1 MAELFDVDLIPRIL
15 SVDRK
20 VRMAGI
26 EKRRERNAEKDR
38 EYPSK
43 HRGSRDQSQ
52 DESEKQGTIDIT
64 V

>member
-26 EKRRERNAEKDR
+26 EKRRERNGEKDR
-38 EYPSK
+38 EYRS
-43 HRGSRDQSQ
+43 RQEGSRDQDK
-52 DESEKQGTIDIT
+52 DESEKQGKIDIT